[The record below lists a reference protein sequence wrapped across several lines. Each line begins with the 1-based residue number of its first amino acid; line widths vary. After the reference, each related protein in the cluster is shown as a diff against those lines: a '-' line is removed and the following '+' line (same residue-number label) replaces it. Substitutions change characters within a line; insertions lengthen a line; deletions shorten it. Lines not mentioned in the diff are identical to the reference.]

1 MGCFPVKPLPQTQIT
16 PPDFRI
22 HKKKSDSDDD
32 QEVLNHFLSFCQDD
46 FVKLDLAKN
55 QLRNRRILC
64 AVYS

>member
-1 MGCFPVKPLPQTQIT
+1 MGCFPVKPLTQTQMT

-22 HKKKSDSDDD
+22 KKKKSDSDDER
-32 QEVLNHFLSFCQDD
+32 EVMNHFLSFCKDD
-46 FVKLDLAKN
+46 YVQLDLAKN